1 MRPEKNAHHHAEPE
15 RDVAEFRGGL
25 DRVAEVTPDLLFPIR
40 RRQHADPIAK
50 LQHQVGRRDEVGVI
64 ATNVQQMG
72 RIAGGHRKLGKR
84 DADRAGLADEDADI
98 VEVRAV
104 AGQLTW

>member
-1 MRPEKNAHHHAEPE
+1 MNHAEPK

-25 DRVAEVTPDLLFPIR
+25 DRVAEVTADLLFPLR

-50 LQHQVGRRDEVGVI
+50 FQHQVGGRDEVGVI

-72 RIAGGHRKLGKR
+72 RIAGGHRKAGKR
-84 DADRAGLADEDADI
+84 DTHRAGLADEDPDV
-98 VEVRAV
+98 VEVRTV
-104 AGQLTW
+104 AGQPAR